1 MSQPS
6 PSTQAPI
13 ADHALLSDART
24 AALVTSDGRIDWLCL
39 PRFDSEAV
47 LTSLLGTADHGEW
60 MLRPRGITRSHRQYL
75 PDSLVLRTEHAVEHA
90 GATGTLELTEFMPLH
105 GERADLIRTVRC
117 TAGRVTLDHT
127 WTVRMAYG
135 AVRPWVRR
143 DHDPRGRE
151 VLVAVAGPDKVVLHG
166 DRLPTAEGSHHR
178 DVIELAEGD
187 ELCFSLTWVPAW
199 REIPP
204 ALDASRALRETVEE
218 SRRWMGCLGPLAEEG
233 AWAPAVRR
241 SVQVLRGLTHDET
254 GGIVAA
260 PTTSLPE
267 TIGGERNWDYR
278 YTWLRDA
285 AFTVEALLACGAL
298 DEVEAWRTWLLRAV
312 AGDPEDLQIMYG
324 VDGRRR
330 LTEHELDHLP
340 GHAGSTPVRIGNG
353 AFDQVQTDVLGEVM
367 YCLEQARRAGLE
379 ESSASWA
386 LQVALVNHLA
396 AHWQEPDNGLW
407 EIRGPRQHF
416 THSRVM
422 VWAAFDAAVKGV
434 EDHGLPGPV
443 ETWRRLRDEVR
454 DEVLDRG
461 WNQERQSFRQHYE
474 TDEVDAALLMLPM
487 VGFLPADDPRVLA
500 TIRAV
505 QEDLGVD
512 GLVLRYR
519 TETGVDGLQGEE
531 HPFLICNFWLVIAL
545 AAAGQREE
553 ADALMARLVGVAN
566 DLGLLAEEYDPL
578 SDTMMG
584 NFPQAFSHIGVV
596 LAARALGAAT

>member
-24 AALVTSDGRIDWLCL
+24 AALVTSDGRVDWLCL

-47 LTSLLGTADHGEW
+47 LTSLLGTPDHGEW
-60 MLRPRGITRSHRQYL
+60 MLRPRGITRSQRQYL

-178 DVIELAEGD
+178 EVIELAEGD

-199 REIPP
+199 RDVPP

-218 SRRWMGCLGPLAEEG
+218 SRRWMGCLGPLADEG

-324 VDGRRR
+324 IDGRRR

-379 ESSASWA
+379 ESGASWA

-461 WNQERQSFRQHYE
+461 WSQERHSFRQHYE

-545 AAAGQREE
+545 TAAGQRGE

-596 LAARALGAAT
+596 LAARALRAA